1 MRNKLNYNGLI
12 MSDDMIMNGVMKY
25 GMEEACIMGINAG
38 LNMFIYRNS
47 DDKTLN
53 VIEHVI
59 KQAEKISDLRE
70 KIDYSYKKIISL
82 KTRYNLVNA

>member
-1 MRNKLNYNGLI
+1 
-12 MSDDMIMNGVMKY
+12 
-25 GMEEACIMGINAG
+25 MGINAG

-59 KQAEKISDLRE
+59 KQAEKNSDLRE
-70 KIDYSYKKIISL
+70 KIDYSYKKIMNL

>member
-1 MRNKLNYNGLI
+1 MEWKKLV
-12 MSDDMIMNGVMKY
+12 SW
-25 GMEEACIMGINAG
+25 EINAG